1 MSERKGLMTAPGYVP
16 AAWHIDPAHSEVSFS
31 VRHLGLARVRGR
43 MDKLSGQIVTAENIL
58 DSTVEVTIDAT
69 SINTNDGG
77 RDAHVR
83 GEDFLDVD
91 NHPEWTFRSTG
102 IRENGDDHV
111 VSGDLTVHG
120 VTKRVELAAE
130 LGGFAESPTGVP
142 TIGVSATTTLDRRD
156 FGIRGAQ
163 GVLGN
168 DIKIE
173 LEIEATR

>member
-1 MSERKGLMTAPGYVP
+1 MTAPGYAP
-16 AAWHIDPAHSEVSFS
+16 ATWFIDPVHSEVSFS

-58 DSTVEVTIDAT
+58 DSGVEVTIDAA
-69 SINTNDGG
+69 SLNTNDSG

-91 NHPEWTFRSTG
+91 THPEWTFRSTG
-102 IRENGDDHV
+102 IRENGDGYV
-111 VSGDLTVHG
+111 LSGDLTIHG
-120 VTKRVELAAE
+120 VTKQVELAAE
-130 LGGFAESPTGVP
+130 LGGFAEGPTGAP
-142 TIGVSATTTLDRRD
+142 TIGVSATTKLDRRE
-156 FGIRGAQ
+156 FGITGAQ